1 MSNFTAAAFES
12 LNLDAP
18 IERMAEKVARH
29 VISHLDHALPN
40 SGPRI
45 AANTATRATAMKAS
59 RTSDATLGKSLVDIN
74 ELSRRL
80 SIPKGT
86 LYNWVYLRRIPFI
99 KAGRSLRFDAQEVIQ
114 SLPHSPTM
122 EEIGRGRRVFR

>member
-1 MSNFTAAAFES
+1 MF
-12 LNLDAP
+12 
-18 IERMAEKVARH
+18 
-29 VISHLDHALPN
+29 DHALPS

-45 AANTATRATAMKAS
+45 AANTTTRATAMKVS

-114 SLPHSPTM
+114 SLPHSPTI

>member
-1 MSNFTAAAFES
+1 
-12 LNLDAP
+12 
-18 IERMAEKVARH
+18 
-29 VISHLDHALPN
+29 
-40 SGPRI
+40 
-45 AANTATRATAMKAS
+45 MKAS

-122 EEIGRGRRVFR
+122 EEIGRGGRVFR

>member
-1 MSNFTAAAFES
+1 MRPFAARVREGAS
-12 LNLDAP
+12 GDAMEN
-18 IERMAEKVARH
+18 IR
-29 VISHLDHALPN
+29 
-40 SGPRI
+40 
-45 AANTATRATAMKAS
+45 
-59 RTSDATLGKSLVDIN
+59 LVDIN

-99 KAGRSLRFDAQEVIQ
+99 KAGRSLRFVAEDVIQ

-122 EEIGRGRRVFR
+122 DLAGQRWKGH